1 MNYGQYKNA
10 RNASWQCLIDYRISN
25 LPVKVSQIAK
35 QADIV
40 LLNNSAVNL
49 LSENESGI
57 TLMQDDKLYIIYADE
72 QSPQRCRFTIAHEL
86 GHIFLGHLFAKNG
99 KGFVITDDAEHS
111 ANVFARD
118 LLAPACVLHEMQAIN
133 AAAIANLCDISLEA
147 ATYRAERMAE
157 LERRN
162 AFYLHPLE
170 RQVKEQFADFINKKK
185 NHSGNY
191 GRKNRNS
198 EKLKPL

>member
-10 RNASWQCLIDYRISN
+10 RNASWQCLIDYKVNS
-25 LPVKVSQIAK
+25 LPVKVSRIAK
-35 QADIV
+35 QADIT
-40 LLNNSAVNL
+40 LLRNSAVNL
-49 LSENESGI
+49 LSENESGT
-57 TLMQDDKLYIIYADE
+57 TLMQYDKLYIIYADE

-86 GHIFLGHLFAKNG
+86 GHIFLGHLFSKDGNG
-99 KGFVITDDAEHS
+99 FATTDDAEHS

-118 LLAPACVLHEMQAIN
+118 LLAPACVLHELHATN
-133 AAAIANLCDISLEA
+133 AAAIANLCDISFDA

-170 RQVKEQFADFINKKK
+170 KQVEEQFAEFISEFLNKKK
-185 NHSGNY
+185 S
-191 GRKNRNS
+191 
-198 EKLKPL
+198 LP

>member
-1 MNYGQYKNA
+1 MNYGKYKQA
-10 RNASWQCLIDYRISN
+10 RNASWQCLIDYNIDS
-25 LPVKVSQIAK
+25 LPVKVSRIAK
-35 QADIV
+35 QTDIV
-40 LLNNSAVNL
+40 LLKNSAVNL

-57 TLMQDDKLYIIYADE
+57 TLMQNDKFYIVYADE

-86 GHIFLGHLFAKNG
+86 GHIFLGHLFKADGNG
-99 KGFVITDDAEHS
+99 FLKTDEAEHS

-118 LLAPACVLHEMQAIN
+118 LLAPACVLHELQALTS
-133 AAAIANLCDISLEA
+133 AAIANLCDISLEA

-170 RQVKEQFADFINKKK
+170 RRVKEQFADFINKKK
-185 NHSGNY
+185 NPPQ
-191 GRKNRNS
+191 RQ
-198 EKLKPL
+198 L

>member
-1 MNYGQYKNA
+1 MNYEKYKNA

-40 LLNNSAVNL
+40 LLKNSAVNL
-49 LSENESGI
+49 LHQNESGT
-57 TLMQDDKLYIIYADE
+57 TLMQNDKLYIVYADE

-99 KGFVITDDAEHS
+99 KGFAITDDAEHS

-118 LLAPACVLHEMQAIN
+118 LLAPACVLHELHATN
-133 AAAIANLCDISLEA
+133 AAAIANLCDISFEA

-157 LERRN
+157 IERRN

-170 RQVKEQFADFINKKK
+170 RQVKEQFANFINKKK
-185 NHSGNY
+185 N
-191 GRKNRNS
+191 
-198 EKLKPL
+198 LP

>member
-10 RNASWQCLIDYRISN
+10 RNASWQCLIDYNIDS
-25 LPVKVSQIAK
+25 LPVKVSRIAK
-35 QADIV
+35 QTDIV
-40 LLNNSAVNL
+40 LLKNSVVNL

-57 TLMQDDKLYIIYADE
+57 TLMQDDKLYIVYADE

-86 GHIFLGHLFAKNG
+86 GHIFLGHLFKADGNG
-99 KGFVITDDAEHS
+99 FLITDDAEHS

-118 LLAPACVLHEMQAIN
+118 LLAPACVLHELHATN
-133 AAAIANLCDISLEA
+133 AAAIANFCDISLEA

-157 LERRN
+157 LECRN

-170 RQVKEQFADFINKKK
+170 RQVKGQFANFINK
-185 NHSGNY
+185 
-191 GRKNRNS
+191 RKN
-198 EKLKPL
+198 LP

>member
-1 MNYGQYKNA
+1 LNYGKYKQA
-10 RNASWQCLIDYRISN
+10 RNASWQCLIDYNINS

-35 QADIV
+35 QSDIV
-40 LLNNSAVNL
+40 LLKNSAVNL

-57 TLMQDDKLYIIYADE
+57 TLMQDDKLYIVYADE

-118 LLAPACVLHEMQAIN
+118 LLAPACVLHELQALTS
-133 AAAIANLCDISLEA
+133 AVIANLCDISLEA

-170 RQVKEQFADFINKKK
+170 RRVKEQFAEFINKKK
-185 NHSGNY
+185 N
-191 GRKNRNS
+191 
-198 EKLKPL
+198 LP

>member
-10 RNASWQCLIDYRISN
+10 RNASWQCLIDYNIDS
-25 LPVKVSQIAK
+25 LPVKVSRIAK
-35 QADIV
+35 QTDIV

-57 TLMQDDKLYIIYADE
+57 TLMQDDKLYIVYADE

-99 KGFVITDDAEHS
+99 KGFATTDDAERS

-118 LLAPACVLHEMQAIN
+118 LLAPACVLHELHATN

-157 LERRN
+157 LERRK

-185 NHSGNY
+185 N
-191 GRKNRNS
+191 
-198 EKLKPL
+198 LP

>member
-10 RNASWQCLIDYRISN
+10 RNASWQCLIDYKVNS
-25 LPVKVSQIAK
+25 LPVKVSRIAK
-35 QADIV
+35 QADIT
-40 LLNNSAVNL
+40 LLRNSAVNL
-49 LSENESGI
+49 LTQNESGT
-57 TLMQDDKLYIIYADE
+57 TLMQNDKLYIIYADE

-86 GHIFLGHLFAKNG
+86 GHIFLGHLFSKDGNG
-99 KGFVITDDAEHS
+99 FATTDDAEHS

-118 LLAPACVLHEMQAIN
+118 LLAPACVLHELHATN

-162 AFYLHPLE
+162 VFYLHPLE
-170 RQVKEQFADFINKKK
+170 RQVKEQFAEFISEFLNKKK
-185 NHSGNY
+185 S
-191 GRKNRNS
+191 
-198 EKLKPL
+198 LP

>member
-10 RNASWQCLIDYRISN
+10 RNASWQCLIDYNINS

-40 LLNNSAVNL
+40 LLKNSAVNL
-49 LSENESGI
+49 LSKNESGT
-57 TLMQDDKLYIIYADE
+57 TLIQNDKLYIVYADE

-118 LLAPACVLHEMQAIN
+118 LLSPACVLHELHATN

-170 RQVKEQFADFINKKK
+170 RQIKEQFADFINKKK
-185 NHSGNY
+185 N
-191 GRKNRNS
+191 
-198 EKLKPL
+198 LP

>member
-10 RNASWQCLIDYRISN
+10 RNASWQCLIDYNISS

-35 QADIV
+35 QSDIT
-40 LLNNSAVNL
+40 LLKNSVANL

-57 TLMQDDKLYIIYADE
+57 TLVQDDKLYIIYADD

-99 KGFVITDDAEHS
+99 KGFATTDDAERS

-118 LLAPACVLHEMQAIN
+118 LLAPACVLHELHATN

-170 RQVKEQFADFINKKK
+170 KQVKEQFAEFINK
-185 NHSGNY
+185 
-191 GRKNRNS
+191 RKN
-198 EKLKPL
+198 LP

>member
-10 RNASWQCLIDYRISN
+10 RNASWQCLIDYNINS

-40 LLNNSAVNL
+40 LLKNSVVNL
-49 LSENESGI
+49 LSENESGM
-57 TLMQDDKLYIIYADE
+57 TLSQDDRLYIIYADE

-86 GHIFLGHLFAKNG
+86 GHIFLGHLFKADGNG
-99 KGFVITDDAEHS
+99 FLTADDAEHS

-118 LLAPACVLHEMQAIN
+118 LLAPACVLHELHALTS
-133 AAAIANLCDISLEA
+133 AAIAELCNISLEA
-147 ATYRAERMAE
+147 ATYRAERIAE
-157 LERRN
+157 LKRRK

-185 NHSGNY
+185 N
-191 GRKNRNS
+191 
-198 EKLKPL
+198 LP

>member
-1 MNYGQYKNA
+1 MNYGKYKQA
-10 RNASWQCLIDYRISN
+10 RNASWQCLIDYKINS

-35 QADIV
+35 QADIT
-40 LLNNSAVNL
+40 LLRNSAVNL

-57 TLMQDDKLYIIYADE
+57 TLVQDDKLYIVYADE

-86 GHIFLGHLFAKNG
+86 GHIFLGHLFNDSGNG
-99 KGFVITDDAEHS
+99 FATTDDAEHS

-118 LLAPACVLHEMQAIN
+118 LLAPACVLHELHATN

-147 ATYRAERMAE
+147 ATYRAERMSE

-170 RQVKEQFADFINKKK
+170 RQVKEQFAEFISEFLNKKK
-185 NHSGNY
+185 S
-191 GRKNRNS
+191 
-198 EKLKPL
+198 LP

>member
-1 MNYGQYKNA
+1 MNYGKYKQA
-10 RNASWQCLIDYRISN
+10 RNASWQCLIDYNIDS

-35 QADIV
+35 QADIT
-40 LLNNSAVNL
+40 LLKNSAVNL
-49 LSENESGI
+49 LHQNESGT
-57 TLMQDDKLYIIYADE
+57 TLMQNDKLYIIYADE

-86 GHIFLGHLFAKNG
+86 GHIFLGHLFKENG
-99 KGFVITDDAEHS
+99 NGFATTDDAEHS

-118 LLAPACVLHEMQAIN
+118 LLAPACVLHELQALTS
-133 AAAIANLCDISLEA
+133 AAIANLCDISLEA

-170 RQVKEQFADFINKKK
+170 RQVKEQFANFINKKK
-185 NHSGNY
+185 N
-191 GRKNRNS
+191 
-198 EKLKPL
+198 LP

>member
-40 LLNNSAVNL
+40 LLKNSAINL
-49 LSENESGI
+49 LSDNESGI
-57 TLMQDDKLYIIYADE
+57 TLMQDDKLYIVYADE

-86 GHIFLGHLFAKNG
+86 GHIFLGHLFKADGNG
-99 KGFVITDDAEHS
+99 FLITDDAEHS

-118 LLAPACVLHEMQAIN
+118 LLAPAFVLHELHATN

-147 ATYRAERMAE
+147 ASKGAICRIYKQKEKPTIAATMVGKIGIVRSLNLSNIILVYDIYFVNIYIKK
-157 LERRN
+157 RR
-162 AFYLHPLE
+162 
-170 RQVKEQFADFINKKK
+170 V
-185 NHSGNY
+185 
-191 GRKNRNS
+191 
-198 EKLKPL
+198 

>member
-10 RNASWQCLIDYRISN
+10 RNASWQCLIDYNINS

-40 LLNNSAVNL
+40 LLKNSVANL
-49 LSENESGI
+49 LSKNESGT
-57 TLMQDDKLYIIYADE
+57 TLIQNDKLYIVYADE
-72 QSPQRCRFTIAHEL
+72 QSPKRCRFTIAHEL

-118 LLAPACVLHEMQAIN
+118 LLAPACVLHELQALTS
-133 AAAIANLCDISLEA
+133 AAIANLCDISFEA

-185 NHSGNY
+185 N
-191 GRKNRNS
+191 
-198 EKLKPL
+198 LP

>member
-1 MNYGQYKNA
+1 MNYGKYKQA

-40 LLNNSAVNL
+40 LLKNSVVNL
-49 LSENESGI
+49 LHQNESGI

-86 GHIFLGHLFAKNG
+86 GHIFLGHLFSKDGN
-99 KGFVITDDAEHS
+99 GFVTTDDAEHS

-118 LLAPACVLHEMQAIN
+118 LLAPACVLHELHATN
-133 AAAIANLCDISLEA
+133 AAAIANLCNISFDA
-147 ATYRAERMAE
+147 ATYRAERMSE

-170 RQVKEQFADFINKKK
+170 RQVNEQFAEFINK
-185 NHSGNY
+185 
-191 GRKNRNS
+191 RKN
-198 EKLKPL
+198 LP